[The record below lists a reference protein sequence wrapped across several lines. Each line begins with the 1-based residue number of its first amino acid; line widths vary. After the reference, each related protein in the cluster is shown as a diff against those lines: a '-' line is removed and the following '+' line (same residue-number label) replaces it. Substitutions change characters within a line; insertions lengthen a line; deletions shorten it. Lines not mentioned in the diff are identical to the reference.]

1 MLCAQNVWGSQMKK
15 IVFTGGGTAGHATP
29 NIALMEKLDRNEWEV
44 HYIGTA
50 DGVEKQIVGSRDDVI
65 YHEIA
70 WGKLRRYFDWRNF
83 TDPFRVIKGYFQSRK
98 ILKELKP
105 AVLFSKGGF
114 VSVPVVAAAKGKC
127 PVIAH
132 ESDYTPGLANRL
144 AAGFAT
150 KICVSFSD
158 TVKYVPKGKGV
169 HTGTP
174 IRPELYRG
182 SREKGL
188 AFTGFSGEKPV
199 LLMMGGSLGA
209 QAVNDALREALP
221 VLLPVF
227 DIVHLC
233 GKGKME
239 KELDLKGYV
248 QYEYINEELPD
259 LLAMADI
266 ILSRAGA
273 NAVFELLAL
282 RKPMLL
288 VPLTAKS
295 TRGDQLL
302 NAEYF
307 ERNGYAKILL
317 QQNLTP
323 VTLSEALNDLYKDR
337 EKYQRAMETAEN
349 VDGTQP
355 ILNIILQAAGE

>member
-1 MLCAQNVWGSQMKK
+1 MIS
-15 IVFTGGGTAGHATP
+15 
-29 NIALMEKLDRNEWEV
+29 
-44 HYIGTA
+44 
-50 DGVEKQIVGSRDDVI
+50 
-65 YHEIA
+65 
-70 WGKLRRYFDWRNF
+70 
-83 TDPFRVIKGYFQSRK
+83 
-98 ILKELKP
+98 
-105 AVLFSKGGF
+105 LFSTLIIKQTNVF
-114 VSVPVVAAAKGKC
+114 LLRVKVRQQEFAIV
-127 PVIAH
+127 
-132 ESDYTPGLANRL
+132 LALLL
-144 AAGFAT
+144 AA
-150 KICVSFSD
+150 
-158 TVKYVPKGKGV
+158 
-169 HTGTP
+169 
-174 IRPELYRG
+174 
-182 SREKGL
+182 
-188 AFTGFSGEKPV
+188 
-199 LLMMGGSLGA
+199 LLFLDLHI
-209 QAVNDALREALP
+209 NALP
-221 VLLPVF
+221 AQR
-227 DIVHLC
+227 DGILC

-323 VTLSEALNDLYKDR
+323 VTLSEALNALYKDR